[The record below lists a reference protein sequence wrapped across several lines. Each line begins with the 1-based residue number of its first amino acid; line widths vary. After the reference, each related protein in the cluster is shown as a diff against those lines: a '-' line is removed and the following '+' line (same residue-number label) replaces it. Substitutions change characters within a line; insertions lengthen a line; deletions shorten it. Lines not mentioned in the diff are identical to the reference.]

1 MTIFPITQI
10 PRTIPSCILWLD
22 AMDNSTIT
30 QSSNL
35 VSAWRDKSGRGNN
48 AIQGTSTNQPSINLN
63 TINGLPAIAFNGS
76 SSSMTGN
83 LTGFSGQPYS
93 IFTAGQRRSSAAF
106 NYLFSSPTVAV
117 NLGWRTTNELYH
129 QIYTGAIN
137 TITALTVPA
146 YTTPIP
152 SIIAGTQSTN
162 TRTLYFNSTTVSATS
177 SLANDNTGA
186 TQFSLGFFNVY
197 MNIDLGEVLVFNRV
211 LSASEVTAITRY
223 LSNKWGVE
231 IS

>member
-10 PRTIPSCILWLD
+10 PRTIPNCILWLD
-22 AMDNSTIT
+22 AIDNSTIT

-48 AIQGTSTNQPSINLN
+48 AIQGTSANQPSINLN

-93 IFTAGQRRSSAAF
+93 IFTIGQRRSSAAF
-106 NYLFSSPTVAV
+106 NYFFSSSAMSV
-117 NLGWRTTNELYH
+117 NLGWRADNVIYH
-129 QIYTGAIN
+129 QMFGGAVN
-137 TITALTVPA
+137 TISVIATPV
-146 YTTPIP
+146 YTTPTP
-152 SIIAGTQSTN
+152 IILAGTQSSTKRN
-162 TRTLYFNSTTVSATS
+162 TYLNSITSAVTDTF
-177 SLANDNTGA
+177 ANDNATA
-186 TQFSLGFFNVY
+186 TQFSLGFFNLY
-197 MNIDLGEVLVFNRV
+197 ASIDLGEIIIFNRV
-211 LSASEVTAITRY
+211 LSDEERTKIIRY